1 MDKVVCVSAMSLPGD
16 GVDGANIGDAGDV
29 GDVGNVGP
37 RFAGAHSEDKVGNL
51 GCVGN
56 VGDVGP
62 RFAGTGGVDKV
73 GDEKLPFLFW
83 VGVVHAALWIARDW
97 A

>member
-1 MDKVVCVSAMSLPGD
+1 MFA
-16 GVDGANIGDAGDV
+16 GARGEDEVGDV

-37 RFAGAHSEDKVGNL
+37 RFAG
-51 GCVGN
+51 
-56 VGDVGP
+56 
-62 RFAGTGGVDKV
+62 VDKV
-73 GDEKLPFLFW
+73 SDDKLLFLSW